1 MLEAAN
7 KQLVEKYAKLE
18 REMREKTQQ
27 QETIK
32 TEQIFNSTLEQVM
45 E

>member
-18 REMREKTQQ
+18 SEMRKTQQQ
-27 QETIK
+27 QETIN
-32 TEQIFNSTLEQVM
+32 TEEIFNSTLEQVI